1 MKGAEG
7 SLGCG
12 LGGDG
17 GAGAWGECLRV
28 SPGVGK
34 ERENL
39 TGEERQEEEFKDGL
53 YLIKQLR
60 QERQSPLEARFNKQ
74 F

>member
-1 MKGAEG
+1 MPEG
-7 SLGCG
+7 
-12 LGGDG
+12 
-17 GAGAWGECLRV
+17 V

-34 ERENL
+34 ERENV
-39 TGEERQEEEFKDGL
+39 TGEQRQEEEFKDGL

-60 QERQSPLEARFNKQ
+60 RQSPLEARFNKQ

>member
-1 MKGAEG
+1 MPEG
-7 SLGCG
+7 
-12 LGGDG
+12 
-17 GAGAWGECLRV
+17 V

-39 TGEERQEEEFKDGL
+39 TEEQRPEEEFKDGL

-60 QERQSPLEARFNKQ
+60 RQRQSPLEARFNKQ

>member
-1 MKGAEG
+1 MAVVSERRRWGWGMPEG
-7 SLGCG
+7 
-12 LGGDG
+12 
-17 GAGAWGECLRV
+17 V

-34 ERENL
+34 ERENV
-39 TGEERQEEEFKDGL
+39 TGEQRQEEEFKDGL

-60 QERQSPLEARFNKQ
+60 QQSPLEARFNKQ

>member
-28 SPGVGK
+28 SPGGGK
-34 ERENL
+34 ERDQL
-39 TGEERQEEEFKDGL
+39 TGDEMQAEEFKDGL
-53 YLIKQLR
+53 YLIIQPR
-60 QERQSPLEARFNKQ
+60 QQRQSPLEARFNKQ

>member
-17 GAGAWGECLRV
+17 GEGVWGECLRELAQRWERR
-28 SPGVGK
+28 GK
-34 ERENL
+34 
-39 TGEERQEEEFKDGL
+39 
-53 YLIKQLR
+53 I
-60 QERQSPLEARFNKQ
+60 
-74 F
+74 

>member
-1 MKGAEG
+1 MPEG
-7 SLGCG
+7 
-12 LGGDG
+12 
-17 GAGAWGECLRV
+17 V

-39 TGEERQEEEFKDGL
+39 TGEQRQEKEFKDGL

-60 QERQSPLEARFNKQ
+60 QQGQSPLEAHFNKQ

>member
-1 MKGAEG
+1 M
-7 SLGCG
+7 
-12 LGGDG
+12 GGVP
-17 GAGAWGECLRV
+17 ERV

-60 QERQSPLEARFNKQ
+60 QQRQSPLEARFNKQ